1 MTARQGG
8 GRMTGDTPLI
18 HVIDDDDAVR
28 LSLELLLQSA
38 GYDVACFARASEVLA
53 APIPAGA
60 GCALLDVRM
69 PEMDGLALQERLAE
83 VGYPL
88 PIIMITGHADVPVAV
103 RALKAGAVDFIEKP
117 FDDEVLLRSVEA
129 AVTLSRGDARRKR
142 AEAAASAK
150 IAALTPREREVLEG
164 LVAGHPNKTIAYDL
178 GISPRTVEI
187 HRAHIMDKMS
197 AGSLSELVRMA
208 IAAGVAPGGAGNG

>member
-1 MTARQGG
+1 
-8 GRMTGDTPLI
+8 MTGDTPRV
-18 HVIDDDDAVR
+18 HVVDDDDAVR

-38 GYDVACFARASEVLA
+38 GYEVTCYTRASEVLA
-53 APIPAGA
+53 APLPAGA
-60 GCALLDVRM
+60 GCALIDVRM
-69 PEMDGLALQERLAE
+69 PDMDGLTLQERLAE

-88 PIIMITGHADVPVAV
+88 PIIMITGHGDVPIAV

-129 AVTLSRGDARRKR
+129 AITLSRGDARRKR
-142 AEAAASAK
+142 AEAAASAR

-164 LVAGHPNKTIAYDL
+164 LVTGHPNKTIAYDL

-187 HRAHIMDKMS
+187 HRAHIMDKMG

-208 IAAGVAPGGAGNG
+208 IAAGIAPGSGNE